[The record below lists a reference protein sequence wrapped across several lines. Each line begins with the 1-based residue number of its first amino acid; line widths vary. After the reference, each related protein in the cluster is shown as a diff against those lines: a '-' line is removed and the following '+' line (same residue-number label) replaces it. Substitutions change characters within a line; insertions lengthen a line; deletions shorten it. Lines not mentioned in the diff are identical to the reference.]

1 MFIRLAFF
9 EGVMRLG
16 RETDFDRPYCWR
28 ETPHALHV
36 EIMREVE
43 ADDGAHRL
51 PLVLQIAYPDRTAL
65 NEALASP
72 IRARGR
78 EAKRGL

>member
-1 MFIRLAFF
+1 
-9 EGVMRLG
+9 
-16 RETDFDRPYCWR
+16 
-28 ETPHALHV
+28 
-36 EIMREVE
+36 MREVE

>member
-1 MFIRLAFF
+1 MFEI
-9 EGVMRLG
+9 
-16 RETDFDRPYCWR
+16 PYCWR

-51 PLVLQIAYPDRTAL
+51 PLVLQIAYPHRTAL